1 VVIVELFPALLF
13 TKCDLGGLQELKL
26 LVIQCTNRRYKLC
39 ALVRRIT
46 KVISLLTVVHQ
57 EKTWLLLSYFLH
69 YSSPMAIW
77 EIYN

>member
-57 EKTWLLLSYFLH
+57 EKT
-69 YSSPMAIW
+69 
-77 EIYN
+77 